1 MPHPPDTAAPLP
13 PWRWVMAA
21 VLALVVAPLNLW
33 ALRGEP
39 QRAAPRRPDEAE
51 AATLH
56 QAIRTGAFWL
66 LTLTF
71 TCYSFAQSAFW
82 AHVMPAFADKGYDAT
97 EALHVLVWVCP
108 CQVGGRVLYVLLG
121 RHWPLRRGGLIP
133 EYFGRA
139 HIGRIGGVISTAGLL
154 ALALARKPF

>member
-56 QAIRTGAFWL
+56 QAIRTG
-66 LTLTF
+66 
-71 TCYSFAQSAFW
+71 AFW